1 MGHSR
6 ILPVAGGW
14 SLGLSY
20 IVSRTVAR
28 SRPSRLHGGLS
39 TVEYFTFGF
48 GTMIGVGWLV
58 VMGDWLTRGGP
69 GGGILGFLL
78 GGLLLFPIAHTYGR
92 LVQRIQD
99 AGAEIAYTEGVM
111 PPLVS
116 FAAGWTMVLSYAI
129 VCPWE
134 AVATGD
140 LLARVFPALNSYQL
154 YTIAGTPV
162 FAPRLGVGLAL
173 TALIAIVNY
182 RGIKPSGVFQNV
194 MTFGLLAT
202 FAIFTVLGFARGTV
216 ANMEPLFSHAESGG
230 ALLSIFL
237 VLQIVPYFMTG
248 FESVAKGSEEAH
260 DGFDPKNF
268 TKAIYA
274 ALIAGF
280 LFYVIIIAVVT
291 YVYPW
296 QEIVSGQVRT
306 EVAFERTFGSHAI
319 AQLILF
325 GAFLS
330 LLKIFNGNFVAGT
343 RMLYALGRRDVVHP
357 SLGRVHPQFGTPA
370 VAIALLALLTAAC
383 AMLGNAILVPV
394 TEVGSLTVGI
404 GWLSACV
411 AYILRQRGAAADE
424 STAMAWMGA
433 AVSVAII
440 LMKIVPGVPG
450 SFTRAEWIAFGLWSG
465 AGLVFWLA
473 RPRAAEVKQESKRS

>member
-1 MGHSR
+1 M
-6 ILPVAGGW
+6 A
-14 SLGLSY
+14 LGN
-20 IVSRTVAR
+20 RTGLR
-28 SRPSRLHGGLS
+28 GGLS

-58 VMGDWLTRGGP
+58 LMDDWLTRGGP
-69 GGGILGFLL
+69 GGGMLGYLI

-116 FAAGWTMVLSYAI
+116 FGAGWTMVLSYAI

-134 AVATGD
+134 AVATGN
-140 LLARVFPALNSYQL
+140 LLARVFPSLNTLQL
-154 YTIAGTPV
+154 YVIDGTPIY
-162 FAPRLGVGLAL
+162 APRLAVGIAL
-173 TALIAIVNY
+173 TALITIVNY
-182 RGIKPSGVFQNV
+182 RGIKPSGLFQDV

-202 FAIFTVLGFARGTV
+202 FAIFTLLGFARGSA
-216 ANMEPLFSHAESGG
+216 ANMQPLFSHPGSAG

-248 FESVAKGSEEAH
+248 FESVAKGSEEARE
-260 DGFDPKNF
+260 GFDPKNF
-268 TKAIYA
+268 TTAIYA
-274 ALIAGF
+274 ALAAGF

-296 QEIVSGQVRT
+296 QEIVSGHVRT

-343 RMLYALGRRDVVHP
+343 RMLYALGRRNVVHP
-357 SLGRVHPQFGTPA
+357 SLGRVHQVFGTPS
-370 VAIALLALLTAAC
+370 VAIGLMALISIGG
-383 AMLGNAILVPV
+383 AMMGDAILVPI
-394 TEVGSLTVGI
+394 TEVGSLTVGF
-404 GWLSACV
+404 GWLSACA
-411 AYILRQRGAAADE
+411 AYILRMRRATPTPVTPAE
-424 STAMAWMGA
+424 PSRSLAMAWIGA

-450 SFTRAEWIAFGLWSG
+450 SFSRAEWLAFAAWTVL
-465 AGLVFWLA
+465 GLVCWMLRPA
-473 RPRAAEVKQESKRS
+473 RA

>member
-1 MGHSR
+1 MASR
-6 ILPVAGGW
+6 E
-14 SLGLSY
+14 
-20 IVSRTVAR
+20 
-28 SRPSRLHGGLS
+28 RLHGSLS

-58 VMGDWLTRGGP
+58 LMDDWLTRGGP
-69 GGGILGFLL
+69 LGGILGYLI

-111 PPLVS
+111 PPAVS

-134 AVATGD
+134 AVATGN
-140 LLARVFPALNSYQL
+140 LLARVFPSLNTLQL
-154 YTIAGTPV
+154 YAIGGSPIY
-162 FAPRLGVGLAL
+162 APRLAVGLAL
-173 TALIAIVNY
+173 TLLVAVVNY
-182 RGIKPSGVFQNV
+182 RGIKPSGVFQDV

-202 FAIFTVLGFARGTV
+202 FAIFTLLGFARGSS
-216 ANMEPLFSHAESGG
+216 ANMQPLFAPGRSAWLG
-230 ALLSIFL
+230 IFL

-248 FESVAKGSEEAH
+248 FESVAKGSEEAKA
-260 DGFDPKNF
+260 GFDPRNF
-268 TKAIYA
+268 TRAIYA
-274 ALIAGF
+274 ALVAGF

-296 QEIVSGQVRT
+296 QEIVSGHVRT

-330 LLKIFNGNFVAGT
+330 LLKIFNGNFVAAT
-343 RMLYALGRRDVVHP
+343 RMLYAMGRRDLVHP
-357 SLGRVHPQFGTPA
+357 SLGTVHAELGTP
-370 VAIALLALLTAAC
+370 TAAILLMAALTMGA
-383 AMLGNAILVPV
+383 AMFGDAILVPV
-394 TEVGSLTVGI
+394 TEVGSLAVGV

-411 AYILRQRGAAADE
+411 ACVLRDRTGQPPLVAYA
-424 STAMAWMGA
+424 GA
-433 AVSVAII
+433 AVSIAIV
-440 LMKIVPGVPG
+440 LMKVVPQVPG
-450 SFTRAEWIAFGLWSG
+450 SFTRAEWMAFAAWSA
-465 AGLVFWLA
+465 AGFVFWVT
-473 RPRAAEVKQESKRS
+473 RTTTSREN

>member
-1 MGHSR
+1 MAARTRH
-6 ILPVAGGW
+6 
-14 SLGLSY
+14 GL
-20 IVSRTVAR
+20 R
-28 SRPSRLHGGLS
+28 GGLS

-58 VMGDWLTRGGP
+58 LMDDWLTRGGP
-69 GGGILGFLL
+69 GGGMLGYLI

-116 FAAGWTMVLSYAI
+116 FGAGWTMVLSYAI

-134 AVATGD
+134 AVATGN
-140 LLARVFPALNSYQL
+140 LLARVFPRLNTLQL
-154 YTIAGTPV
+154 YIIDGTPIYG
-162 FAPRLGVGLAL
+162 PRLAVGIAL
-173 TALIAIVNY
+173 TALITLVNY
-182 RGIKPSGVFQNV
+182 RGIKPSGVFQDV
-194 MTFGLLAT
+194 MTFGLLGT
-202 FAIFTVLGFARGTV
+202 FAIFTLLGFARGTP
-216 ANMEPLFSHAESGG
+216 ANMQPFFSHPGSAG

-248 FESVAKGSEEAH
+248 FESVAKGSEEAR
-260 DGFDPKNF
+260 DGFDPRSF
-268 TKAIYA
+268 TTAIYA

-296 QEIVSGQVRT
+296 QEIVSGHVRT

-343 RMLYALGRRDVVHP
+343 RMLYALGRRNVVHP
-357 SLGRVHPQFGTPA
+357 SLGRVHARFGTPS
-370 VAIALLALLTAAC
+370 VAIGLMATISIGG
-383 AMLGNAILVPV
+383 AMMGDAILVPI
-394 TEVGSLTVGI
+394 TEVGSLTVGF
-404 GWLSACV
+404 GWLSACA
-411 AYILRQRGAAADE
+411 AYILRAQTLTDGGAVAPTEPPRAL
-424 STAMAWMGA
+424 AMAWLGA

-440 LMKIVPGVPG
+440 LMKVIPGVPG
-450 SFTRAEWIAFGLWSG
+450 SFTRAEWLAFAAWTTLGLG
-465 AGLVFWLA
+465 VWLLKPA
-473 RPRAAEVKQESKRS
+473 RA

>member
-1 MGHSR
+1 MA
-6 ILPVAGGW
+6 VE
-14 SLGLSY
+14 
-20 IVSRTVAR
+20 R
-28 SRPSRLHGGLS
+28 SRRPQRSVRLRGGLS

-58 VMGDWLTRGGP
+58 LMDDWLTRGGP
-69 GGGILGFLL
+69 GGGMLGFLI

-92 LVQRIQD
+92 LVRQIQD
-99 AGAEIAYTEGVM
+99 AGAEIAYTEQVM

-134 AVATGD
+134 AVATGN
-140 LLARVFPALNSYQL
+140 LLARVFPGLNSYEL
-154 YTIAGTPV
+154 YSIAGTPIY
-162 FAPRLGVGLAL
+162 APRLAVGLAL
-173 TALIAIVNY
+173 TLLVAAVNY
-182 RGIKPSGVFQNV
+182 RGIKPSGLFQDV

-202 FAIFTVLGFARGTV
+202 FAVFTVLGFARGSV
-216 ANMEPLFSHAESGG
+216 ANMEPLFPRSGVAG
-230 ALLSIFL
+230 VGLSVFL
-237 VLQIVPYFMTG
+237 VMQIVPYFMTG

-260 DGFDPKNF
+260 EGFDPRNF
-268 TKAIYA
+268 TTAIYS

-280 LFYVIIIAVVT
+280 LFYVIIVAVVT

-296 QEIVSGQVRT
+296 QEIVSGHVRT
-306 EVAFERTFGSHAI
+306 EVAFERAFGSHAI

-343 RMLYALGRRDVVHP
+343 RMLYALGRRNVVHP
-357 SLGRVHPQFGTPA
+357 SLGRVHPVFGTPA
-370 VAIALLALLTAAC
+370 VAISLLAVLTMIC
-383 AMLGNAILVPV
+383 AMFGDAILVPI

-411 AYILRQRGAAADE
+411 AYILRQRRVVDGA
-424 STAMAWMGA
+424 SPAMARIGVI
-433 AVSVAII
+433 VSAAII
-440 LMKIVPGVPG
+440 LMKILPGVPG
-450 SFTRAEWIAFGLWSG
+450 SFTRAEWIAFAAWTGFGL
-465 AGLVFWLA
+465 AFWIT
-473 RPRAAEVKQESKRS
+473 RPAAKRNHPQ

>member
-1 MGHSR
+1 VNEL
-6 ILPVAGGW
+6 ILPSQDRHAVQNRR
-14 SLGLSY
+14 GLKQ
-20 IVSRTVAR
+20 
-28 SRPSRLHGGLS
+28 LQGGLS

-58 VMGDWLTRGGP
+58 LMDDWLTRGGP
-69 GGGILGFLL
+69 GGGMLGFLL

-99 AGAEIAYTEGVM
+99 AGAEIAYTERVM

-134 AVATGD
+134 AVATGN

-154 YTIAGTPV
+154 YAIGGTPIY
-162 FAPRLGVGLAL
+162 APRLGVGVAL
-173 TALIAIVNY
+173 TTLITIVNY
-182 RGIKPSGVFQNV
+182 RGIRPSGLFQDA
-194 MTFGLLAT
+194 MTFGLLIT
-202 FAIFTVLGFARGTV
+202 FAIFTVLGFTRGSPS
-216 ANMEPLFSHAESGG
+216 NLHPLFSHPGRSGVW
-230 ALLSIFL
+230 LSIFL

-248 FESVAKGSEEAH
+248 FESVAKGSEEARQ
-260 DGFDPKNF
+260 GFDPRNF

-274 ALIAGF
+274 ALVAGF

-291 YVYPW
+291 WVYPW
-296 QEIVSGQVRT
+296 REIVSGHVRT
-306 EVAFERTFGSHAI
+306 EVAFERTFGSHGI

-330 LLKIFNGNFVAGT
+330 LLKIFNGNFVAAT
-343 RMLYALGRRDVVHP
+343 RMLYALGRRDVVHR
-357 SLGRVHPQFGTPA
+357 SLGRVHPVYATPA
-370 VAIALLALLTAAC
+370 AAITLVAAISIVG
-383 AMLGNAILVPV
+383 AMMGDAILVPI

-411 AYILRQRGAAADE
+411 AYILLARREASSQGALPG
-424 STAMAWMGA
+424 TGLAWTGA
-433 AVSVAII
+433 AVSAGII

-450 SFTRAEWIAFGLWSG
+450 SFTRAEWIAFAAWSA
-465 AGLVFWLA
+465 AGLAFWCLRHRDEKTKA
-473 RPRAAEVKQESKRS
+473 